1 MERDNVVAAC
11 DVGFEHPAQ
20 VYLIHLTAGDVFVNA
35 AHAGDVLL
43 LRQAR
48 CPSIFRYPG
57 PGADF
62 GLRWRDRPLGEA
74 DQDGRP
80 GVWQDDAPTTSGV
93 EGAQIRCHLGGVPR
107 PQASEVGDSSAS
119 HGLIL
124 P

>member
-1 MERDNVVAAC
+1 MERDDVVVGC

-20 VYLIHLTAGDVFVNA
+20 VHLIHLTAGDVFVNP

-43 LRQAR
+43 LRQTR
-48 CPSIFRYPG
+48 FPSIRRHPR
-57 PGADF
+57 PGADV

-80 GVWQDDAPTTSGV
+80 GVWEDDAPTTSGV
-93 EGAQIRCHLGGVPR
+93 EGAQVGCHLDGVPR
-107 PQASEVGDSSAS
+107 PQASEVGDCSAS